1 MLPHLQ
7 GWDCVKDVQ
16 DIKNRKKDKATETE
30 ANRSM
35 RARQRAI
42 GRELR
47 RFYDGVA
54 EEPVPDDFLNLL
66 QRIEGDG
73 SRHEEDDKTS

>member
-1 MLPHLQ
+1 MATP
-7 GWDCVKDVQ
+7 D
-16 DIKNRKKDKATETE
+16 DK
-30 ANRSM
+30 RVL

-54 EEPVPDDFLNLL
+54 EEPIPDDFLELI
-66 QRIEGDG
+66 RKIDDTDDDGEGG
-73 SRHEEDDKTS
+73 ETS